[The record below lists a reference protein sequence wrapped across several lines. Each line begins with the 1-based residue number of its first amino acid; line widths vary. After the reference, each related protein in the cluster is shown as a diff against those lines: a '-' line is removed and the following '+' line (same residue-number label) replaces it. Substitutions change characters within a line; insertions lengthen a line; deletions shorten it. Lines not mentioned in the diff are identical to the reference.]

1 MERKV
6 IMAKFKLP
14 DDDDELF
21 EIINQGNTEG
31 KYEQKDMA
39 KSAPSEQVNAK
50 SQNNSVAPQPATP
63 NPVIGDTEVD
73 SERQR
78 RKEYNSKRN
87 YITSIVT
94 PLERKYIEVMRQKQ
108 KVSYSE
114 YIQSLIERDMEE
126 HPVEVNFAKMML
138 EQFESFLS

>member
-1 MERKV
+1 
-6 IMAKFKLP
+6 MAKFKLP

-21 EIINQGNTEG
+21 EIINQGDVEN
-31 KYEQKDMA
+31 KFEQKNMA
-39 KSAPSEQVNAK
+39 KSAPSEQENAK
-50 SQNNSVAPQPATP
+50 SQNNNVAPQPTTP
-63 NPVIGDTEVD
+63 NPVISDTEVD
-73 SERQR
+73 PERQK

>member
-1 MERKV
+1 
-6 IMAKFKLP
+6 MAKFKLP

-21 EIINQGNTEG
+21 KIINQGDAEN
-31 KYEQKDMA
+31 KFEQKGMA
-39 KSAPSEQVNAK
+39 KSAPSEQDNTK
-50 SQNNSVAPQPATP
+50 SQNNNVAPQPATP

>member
-1 MERKV
+1 
-6 IMAKFKLP
+6 MAKFKLP

-21 EIINQGNTEG
+21 KIINQGDVEN
-31 KYEQKDMA
+31 KFEQKGMA
-39 KSAPSEQVNAK
+39 KSAPSEQENST
-50 SQNNSVAPQPATP
+50 SQNNNVAPQPTTP
-63 NPVIGDTEVD
+63 NPVISDTEVD
-73 SERQR
+73 PERQR

-114 YIQSLIERDMEE
+114 YIQSLIERDMDE